1 MIKKIPAWAILA
13 AAAAAMLAVIAFVL
27 TIREGRIIL
36 GTITGAGAVIALVFW
51 ALDEVDL

>member
-1 MIKKIPAWAILA
+1 MIKKILAWAILA
-13 AAAAAMLAVIAFVL
+13 AAAAVVLAVLAFVL

-36 GTITGAGAVIALVFW
+36 GTIAGSGAVVALVFW

>member
-1 MIKKIPAWAILA
+1 MIKRILAWSILA
-13 AAAAAMLAVIAFVL
+13 AAAAIVLAVIAFVL

-36 GTITGAGAVIALVFW
+36 GTIAGAGTFIALVFW

>member
-1 MIKKIPAWAILA
+1 MIKKILAWAILA

>member
-1 MIKKIPAWAILA
+1 MIKKILAWAILA
-13 AAAAAMLAVIAFVL
+13 AAAAAMLAVIAFAL

-36 GTITGAGAVIALVFW
+36 GAIAGGGAVIALVFW